1 MENASFRAQ
10 RPACSLHPGHTQLAP
25 PFVLLTGRMRL
36 KPPDHPLLAVRPWRK
51 VFDMSVVLRES
62 DRNYRLISQM
72 SKLRHLLKKVVEA

>member
-1 MENASFRAQ
+1 M
-10 RPACSLHPGHTQLAP
+10 
-25 PFVLLTGRMRL
+25 
-36 KPPDHPLLAVRPWRK
+36 LAVRPWRK